1 VLASSAGL
9 ALSLRAGW
17 EDDTGFPQEGCLYR
31 PEIGRYNRPR
41 KADVAQLVEQPIRNR
56 QVTGSSPVV
65 GSSDVGT
72 NFGSLLV
79 LYPFFL
85 FYFRSTACAPNER
98 SA

>member
-1 VLASSAGL
+1 MRPGTA
-9 ALSLRAGW
+9 
-17 EDDTGFPQEGCLYR
+17 FPQAGCLYR
-31 PEIGRYNRPR
+31 PEIERYNRPR
-41 KADVAQLVEQPIRNR
+41 NADVAQLVEQPIRNR

-85 FYFRSTACAPNER
+85 FYFRSMACVLRHR